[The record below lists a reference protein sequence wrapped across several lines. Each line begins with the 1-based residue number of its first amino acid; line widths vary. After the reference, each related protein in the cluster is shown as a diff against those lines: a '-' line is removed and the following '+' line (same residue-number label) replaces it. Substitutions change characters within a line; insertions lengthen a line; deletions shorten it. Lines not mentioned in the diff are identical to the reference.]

1 MIAKLASIEIVKAL
15 ETLNGWQINA
25 AKTHIEKEFIFK
37 TFIEAWGFMSQISL
51 IAEKMNHHPEWFNVY
66 NKVQISLST
75 HDCQGLSQNDINLA
89 QKIEK
94 ILNPIP
100 G

>member
-1 MIAKLASIEIVKAL
+1 MIAKLHIDEVTKAL
-15 ETLNGWQINA
+15 LDLNGWQVNS

-37 TFIEAWGFMSQISL
+37 NFIEAWGFMSQIAL

-89 QKIEK
+89 RKIEESQK
-94 ILNPIP
+94 
-100 G
+100 